1 MHDETIIGTSRVGQR
16 LDAIKE
22 NEEVAYLMFNNS
34 KIQIVSK
41 ITIGR
46 ARDNNVVIDS
56 NLASRYH
63 AFIQKIKDDFYI
75 KDMNSTNGTMVNGKK
90 IPSDKYVKL
99 NPSDTI
105 SIGKTNLS
113 IA

>member
-1 MHDETIIGTSRVGQR
+1 MQDNTIISTSPVGQR
-16 LDAIKE
+16 LDAMTS
-22 NEEVAYLMFNNS
+22 NERVSYLMFNNS

-46 ARDNNVVIDS
+46 ASDNNVVIDS
-56 NLASRYH
+56 KLASRYH
-63 AFIQKIKDDFYI
+63 AFIQKIKDDYYV
-75 KDMNSTNGTMVNGKK
+75 KDLESTNGTLLNGQK
-90 IPSDKYVKL
+90 IPGDKYVKL

-105 SIGKTNLS
+105 TIGKVNLV